1 VKLSKTTWI
10 ALIVGI
16 IVIAAV
22 SLGWT
27 YSQQNEQQKK
37 LDSKLAQAKKNLAQI
52 KFDDLNAQRDQ
63 LTLQIEQTGSQLANI
78 KTKLSSHEDS
88 IDATN
93 AILDD
98 AKNYDVDVLEMS
110 SSGISTEDL
119 AGTRCQTLSMVVKVQ
134 GNLQNITDF
143 AASLS
148 RRFPTSVE
156 KLIQLDRLPPGSS
169 PISTPIPSSSG
180 FAPAF
185 PPEKDFSANFSL
197 VIYNYKGE

>member
-1 VKLSKTTWI
+1 MKLSKTSWI
-10 ALIVGI
+10 ALIMGI

-27 YSQQNEQQKK
+27 YSQQNEQQNK

-63 LTLQIEQTGSQLANI
+63 LTQQIEQTNSQLADV
-78 KTKLSSHEDS
+78 KTKLSSSNDS

-93 AILDD
+93 IILDD
-98 AKNYDVDVLEMS
+98 AKSYDVDILEMS
-110 SSGISTEDL
+110 SSGLSTEDL
-119 AGTRCQTLSMVVKVQ
+119 AGTRCQTLSMVIKVQ
-134 GNLQNITDF
+134 GNIQNIADF
-143 AASLS
+143 AASLN

-156 KLIQLDRLPPGSS
+156 KLIQLDRL
-169 PISTPIPSSSG
+169 T
-180 FAPAF
+180 
-185 PPEKDFSANFSL
+185 EKDYSANFSL